1 MNKVIGNAPDKLYI
15 IIPAIINMLL
25 NLIYVTFDIIKI
37 IKKKEKNKI
46 TSLEKFLQPLS
57 ISEIMISLFWVVS
70 GFLPSEIVESDTPEC
85 RTIGCFQTFFYSYEL
100 LLLQEIISH
109 LRHLILNPLTHI
121 LKSKMIILKSILINA
136 VISIV
141 ITLLYFFCGIIGI
154 SPMYSCFLK
163 YEIFFDDKIHRKI
176 LLILLLL
183 IPLFVIAYIIYQII
197 IILKNASYQN
207 DSLNKQLFKTH
218 IFYLFAYLLIFF
230 LFPILYFVI
239 AIKGENIELFSF
251 IVSLFLVVLPI
262 IIGMF
267 RLYKNRINF
276 SIGNFIN
283 SKRNDAEKTLR
294 LLDLSNLSKTLTF
307 QEQAVRFEISA
318 IKKFVMN
325 FYISVC
331 FCLEKNLLDPHL
343 KYQDFRDDNIDKT
356 NSYTITQEIILDQ
369 IPDGQLIGDSIV
381 RAREKFSISCVE
393 YSPSIF
399 SYLRQLDQV
408 SDEMIVKSMLP
419 MNNKIGI
426 KETEGRGG
434 SFFINSDDHEFIIK
448 TITEQEFKIM
458 MRLLHNK
465 MVDYFKTNNDSLICR
480 IYGAYKLSISTG
492 WLKNDDIY
500 FILMKN
506 VIGSFFD
513 NLLCKY
519 DLKGSSLNRKVG
531 YENMDKKVMKDINF
545 NEVEEIFFL
554 NKQDSKKLLKFVEKD
569 ANFLCSSGVMD
580 YSLLVAKITLNND
593 EMNYLFGKDHRK
605 NAEIQYMQMIGQE
618 RQTVNVSIDN
628 IDVKGNKKD
637 NDNEKD
643 NLIIDEESKI
653 RFDKDNIAC
662 LKKYIFP
669 SLKPDIIYIMSII
682 DYFQIYNL
690 QKNLEQKYKKFKTGV
705 KKEDISSIPPD
716 EYKDRF
722 IEFLKNKTDSEHYL
736 RQLYNPLNQNDF

>member
-37 IKKKEKNKI
+37 IKKREKNKMA
-46 TSLEKFLQPLS
+46 SLEKFLQPLS
-57 ISEIMISLFWVVS
+57 ISEIMISLFWVIS
-70 GFLPSEIVESDTPEC
+70 GFLPSELIETDTPEC
-85 RTIGCFQTFFYSYEL
+85 RAIGCFQTFFYLYEL
-100 LLLQEIISH
+100 LLIQEIISH
-109 LRHLILNPLTHI
+109 LKHLILNPLTHI
-121 LKSKMIILKSILINA
+121 LKSKKIILKSILINA
-136 VISIV
+136 LISII
-141 ITLLYFFCGIIGI
+141 ITLIYFFCRLIGV

-163 YEIFFDDKIHRKI
+163 YKTFFEDNIYYKI
-176 LLILLLL
+176 LLIILLL
-183 IPLFVIAYIIYQII
+183 IPLFVIAFIIYQII
-197 IILKNASYQN
+197 IILKNVAYRN
-207 DSLNKQLFKTH
+207 DSLNKQLFKTY

-230 LFPILYFVI
+230 LFPILYFVT
-239 AIKGENIELFSF
+239 AIKGENIEIFSF
-251 IVSLFLVVLPI
+251 IVSLCLVILPI

-267 RLYKNRINF
+267 RLYKNRLNF
-276 SIGNFIN
+276 SIGNY
-283 SKRNDAEKTLR
+283 SKRNDTDKTLR
-294 LLDLSNLSKTLTF
+294 LMDLSNLNKTFTF
-307 QEQAVRFEISA
+307 QEQAVRFEMTA

-356 NSYTITQEIILDQ
+356 NNYTITQEIILDQ
-369 IPDGQLIGDSIV
+369 IPDGKLIGDSIV
-381 RAREKFSISCVE
+381 RSRENFSISCVE

-408 SDEMIVKSMLP
+408 SDEMIVTSMLP

-434 SFFINSDDHEFIIK
+434 SFFINSDDHEFILK

-465 MVDYFKTNNDSLICR
+465 MVEYFKTNNDSLICR
-480 IYGAYKLSISTG
+480 IYGVYKLSISSG

-569 ANFLCSSGVMD
+569 ANFLCSSGIMD

-593 EMNYLFGKDHRK
+593 EMNYLFGKNHRK

-618 RQTVNVSIDN
+618 RLTVNVSTDN
-628 IDVKGNKKD
+628 IDIKGNQKD
-637 NDNEKD
+637 NENE
-643 NLIIDEESKI
+643 NEHLIIVEDSKI
-653 RFDKDNIAC
+653 RFKKENIAC

-722 IEFLKNKTDSEHYL
+722 IEFVKNKTDSEHYL